1 MIILEIPQEKMLFY
15 SRDEFLKK
23 KIMKE
28 LNNYYFNNLSIIY
41 DEEELVFCDFLQN
54 IIGFK
59 ILFLFQFLVFMLQL
73 GF

>member
-1 MIILEIPQEKMLFY
+1 
-15 SRDEFLKK
+15 
-23 KIMKE
+23 MKE
-28 LNNYYFNNLSIIY
+28 LNDYYFNNLSIIY
-41 DEEELVFCDFLQN
+41 NEEELVFCDFLQN

>member
-41 DEEELVFCDFLQN
+41 NEEELVFCDFLQN